1 MAATLLVCSK
11 DYVRNQ
17 QPPPPLWRLFEEC
30 VLLEALLAPQT
41 CTFSRPATAALQ
53 TDQPGIIVST
63 DADIRVHN
71 YLRTNFP
78 HLQILS

>member
-1 MAATLLVCSK
+1 MAATLFVCSK

-17 QPPPPLWRLFEEC
+17 QPHAPPLWRLFEEC

-53 TDQPGIIVST
+53 TDQPDIIGVHRCRHTST
-63 DADIRVHN
+63 
-71 YLRTNFP
+71 
-78 HLQILS
+78 